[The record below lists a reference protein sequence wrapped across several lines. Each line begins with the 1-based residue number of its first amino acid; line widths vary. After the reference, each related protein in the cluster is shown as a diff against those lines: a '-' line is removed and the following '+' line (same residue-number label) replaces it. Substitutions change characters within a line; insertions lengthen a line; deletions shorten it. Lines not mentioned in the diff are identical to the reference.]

1 MAWSCAGREAWLA
14 ATFRDGI
21 ENALAHRFE
30 FEPSL
35 HNLRERRE
43 TAVHLACD
51 NGLTNDSLLIVGR
64 TGHVPPGNAGVA
76 TKVEAFVPGPG
87 WVTLFDVPGSGF
99 DKLTTDCTWF
109 GPDGSEF
116 RGEILL
122 RGNLR

>member
-1 MAWSCAGREAWLA
+1 MSGRFVVSIVALA
-14 ATFRDGI
+14 AAGALLFAGVASAGV
-21 ENALAHRFE
+21 ESNPNAFPAQDL
-30 FEPSL
+30 
-35 HNLRERRE
+35 
-43 TAVHLACD
+43 VCD
-51 NGLTNDSLLIVGR
+51 NGLTSDSLLIVGR
-64 TGHVPPGNAGVA
+64 TGHVPPGSAGVA
-76 TKVEAFVPGPG
+76 TKVEVFVSGPG